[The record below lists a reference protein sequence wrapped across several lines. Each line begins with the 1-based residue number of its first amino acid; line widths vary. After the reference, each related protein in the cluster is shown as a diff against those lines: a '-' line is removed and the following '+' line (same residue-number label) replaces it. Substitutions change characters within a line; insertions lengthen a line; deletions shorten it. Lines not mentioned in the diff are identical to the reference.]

1 MNRGHRLASNPQ
13 IMKRNILTSFIVVA
27 LISISAW
34 WLNGQQVA
42 PNPPKD
48 AANSRLAV
56 LWTTGD
62 PEVAHRACLMYTHA
76 AHKQKWF
83 DEVVLVVWGPSA
95 RLLAADKDVQAK
107 VKSMMQDGV
116 KVQACVACADSY
128 GVAAR
133 LKELGIEVKGMG
145 GPLTDMLKQGWKVLT
160 Y

>member
-1 MNRGHRLASNPQ
+1 
-13 IMKRNILTSFIVVA
+13 MKRNILTSLILVA

-34 WLNGQQVA
+34 WLNAQPST
-42 PNPPKD
+42 PNP
-48 AANSRLAV
+48 AQETTNSRLAV

-95 RLLAADKDVQAK
+95 RLLAADKDIQAK

-128 GVAAR
+128 GVSGR

-145 GPLTDMLKQGWKVLT
+145 APLTDMLKQGWKVLT